1 MAPTYRTED
10 PPPYGEVEQVSPLVR
25 RVVARNPSPFTYHGT
40 GTFLVGPPSGGEV
53 AIIDP
58 GPDDD
63 DHVAAV
69 LRAAEGQRVSHLL
82 VTHTH
87 PDHSPATAA
96 VREAT
101 GAPAYGFG
109 PHPEEAVRA
118 HEERVRRALEADQEP
133 ESEDGEGSGD
143 LDFVPD
149 VATVDGDVIVG
160 DGFTFEAL
168 HTPGHISNHLCFALR
183 EEATLFTGDHVMGWS
198 TSVIP
203 APDGDLNDYLTNLRR
218 LLHRSETTY
227 RPTHGPAIT
236 DPVPYVAALVEHR
249 EMRERQIVD
258 ALADGPRDITSLVA
272 EMYADVDEKLHLA
285 AGASVYAHLLALS
298 RSGRA
303 ETLADDDSDWKS
315 DWRLV

>member
-1 MAPTYRTED
+1 M
-10 PPPYGEVEQVSPLVR
+10 
-25 RVVARNPSPFTYHGT
+25 
-40 GTFLVGPPSGGEV
+40 
-53 AIIDP
+53 
-58 GPDDD
+58 
-63 DHVAAV
+63 
-69 LRAAEGQRVSHLL
+69 
-82 VTHTH
+82 
-87 PDHSPATAA
+87 
-96 VREAT
+96 
-101 GAPAYGFG
+101 
-109 PHPEEAVRA
+109 
-118 HEERVRRALEADQEP
+118 
-133 ESEDGEGSGD
+133 
-143 LDFVPD
+143 PD

-203 APDGDLNDYLTNLRR
+203 APDGDLNDYLANLRR

-272 EMYADVDEKLHLA
+272 EMYADVDKKLHLA

-303 ETLADDDSDWKS
+303 ERLADDDSDWKS